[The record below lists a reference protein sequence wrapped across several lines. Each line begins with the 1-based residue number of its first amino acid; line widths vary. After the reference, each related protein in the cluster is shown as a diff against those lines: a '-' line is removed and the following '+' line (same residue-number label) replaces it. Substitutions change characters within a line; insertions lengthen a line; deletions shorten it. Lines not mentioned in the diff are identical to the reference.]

1 MKCLRCGTIN
11 DDTSKYCIKCGSP
24 MTGQVSQENIEN
36 TYNNQR
42 PANTVNREYNSFNNS
57 FNNPTISNYNR
68 NFDYT
73 PIGMWGYFGYKLLFL
88 IPIVGFILLIVFS
101 FGGTNN
107 INLRNFARSHFCFLL
122 IVIAILALALLIT
135 GGLLLSTSYLWSDY
149 MITIKL
155 SKPVD
160 NFQKYAIILLNW

>member
-1 MKCLRCGTIN
+1 MKCLRCGTEN
-11 DDTSKYCIKCGSP
+11 NNTSKYCIKCGSP
-24 MTGQVSQENIEN
+24 MTGQISQGNIEN
-36 TYNNQR
+36 TYNNQG

-57 FNNPTISNYNR
+57 FNNPVTSNYTR

-107 INLRNFARSHFCFLL
+107 INLRNYARSHFCLLL
-122 IVIAILALALLIT
+122 IVIAILALAVIVT
-135 GGLLLSTSYLWSDY
+135 SGGLLL
-149 MITIKL
+149 L
-155 SKPVD
+155 S
-160 NFQKYAIILLNW
+160 NS